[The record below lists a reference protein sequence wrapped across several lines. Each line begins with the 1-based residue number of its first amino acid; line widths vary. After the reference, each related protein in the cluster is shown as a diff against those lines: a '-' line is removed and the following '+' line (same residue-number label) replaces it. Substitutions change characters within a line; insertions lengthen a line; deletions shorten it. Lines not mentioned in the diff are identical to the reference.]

1 MENKNSTYIHRI
13 LKRIRETR
21 KIKGLSNENMAF
33 ELDIS
38 PSAYNKL
45 ERSETMLTLDRLLLI
60 KDILDISLTDLLEIK
75 TGDILHQDLKD
86 NSIGKVETL
95 HQENKEVYEKL
106 IASKD
111 DQIALLKSLLDK
123 KH

>member
-1 MENKNSTYIHRI
+1 MENKNSAYIYRI

-45 ERSETMLTLDRLLLI
+45 ERRETMLTLDRLLYI
-60 KDILDISLTDLLEIK
+60 RDILDISLTDLLEIK

-111 DQIALLKSLLDK
+111 DQIAMLKSLLDK
-123 KH
+123 KN

>member
-1 MENKNSTYIHRI
+1 MENKNSAYIYRI

-45 ERSETMLTLDRLLLI
+45 ERRETMLTLDRLLYI
-60 KDILDISLTDLLEIK
+60 RDILDISLTDLLEIK

-111 DQIALLKSLLDK
+111 DQIALLKSLLEK